1 MTGTETTFLPGY
13 FAALDNGED
22 ILQMFAPDF
31 TFALLWS
38 SGGEAREFAG
48 GFDAWAGYMA
58 QREPDGQRHQISHLL
73 REGNIELASG
83 WTTRFGEPLGTFT
96 FAVELD
102 GDRLVRRLFA
112 ARTEAFSGT
121 PF

>member
-13 FAALDNGED
+13 FAALDDGED
-22 ILQMFAPDF
+22 ILPMFARDF

-58 QREPDGQRHQISHLL
+58 QREPDGQRHHISHLL
-73 REGNIELASG
+73 SEGNIELASG

-102 GDRLVRRLFA
+102 GDGLVRRLFA

>member
-1 MTGTETTFLPGY
+1 MTPSESAFLPRY
-13 FAALDNGED
+13 FAALDEGEE
-22 ILQMFAPDF
+22 ILPLFAPEF

-38 SGGEAREFAG
+38 SDGEPREFTG
-48 GFDAWAGYMA
+48 GFDAWSGYMA

-73 REGNIELASG
+73 REGNTEVATG
-83 WTTRFGEPLGTFT
+83 WTTRFDEPLGTFT

-102 GDRLVRRLFA
+102 GAGLIRRIFA
-112 ARTEAFSGT
+112 ARTDAFSGV

>member
-1 MTGTETTFLPGY
+1 VTTTETAFLPRY
-13 FAALDNGED
+13 FAALDDGED
-22 ILQMFAPDF
+22 ILPMFAPDF

-38 SGGEAREFAG
+38 AAGEAREFAG

-58 QREPDGQRHQISHLL
+58 QREPDGQRHHISHLL
-73 REGNIELASG
+73 REGRTELASG
-83 WTTRFGEPLGTFT
+83 WTTRHGAPLGTFT

-102 GDRLVRRLFA
+102 GDGLVRRIFA
-112 ARTEAFSGT
+112 ARTEAFAGT

>member
-1 MTGTETTFLPGY
+1 VTATGTAFLPRY
-13 FAALDNGED
+13 FAALDDGEE
-22 ILQMFAPDF
+22 ILSMFAPDF

-48 GFDAWAGYMA
+48 GFEAWAGYMR
-58 QREPDGQRHQISHLL
+58 QREPDGQRHHISHLL
-73 REGNIELASG
+73 REGRTEVAAGS
-83 WTTRFGEPLGTFT
+83 TTRDGEPLGTFT

-102 GDRLVRRLFA
+102 DSGLVRRIFA
-112 ARTEAFSGT
+112 ARTEAFAGT